1 MIFLLERIIMNLD
14 SVTGR
19 NVKYVMDET
28 GYDDIFAMKVEKIKE
43 SFQFCEI
50 EENNRW
56 KIDFVKEIV
65 DVKQNVLEL
74 DQNVMTDEELE
85 EILVY
90 LTTS

>member
-1 MIFLLERIIMNLD
+1 MNLD

-28 GYDDIFAMKVEKIKE
+28 GYDDIFAMKVDKIKE
-43 SFQFCEI
+43 SFQFCDI
-50 EENNRW
+50 EENDRW

-65 DVKQNVLEL
+65 DVKQNVIEL

>member
-1 MIFLLERIIMNLD
+1 
-14 SVTGR
+14 
-19 NVKYVMDET
+19 
-28 GYDDIFAMKVEKIKE
+28 MKVDKVKE
-43 SFQFCEI
+43 SFQFSDI
-50 EENNRW
+50 EENDRW

-65 DVKQNVLEL
+65 